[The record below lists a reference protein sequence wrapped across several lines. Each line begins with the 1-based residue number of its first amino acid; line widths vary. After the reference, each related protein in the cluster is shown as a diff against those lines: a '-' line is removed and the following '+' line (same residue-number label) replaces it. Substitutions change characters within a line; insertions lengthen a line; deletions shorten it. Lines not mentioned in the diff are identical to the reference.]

1 MIPPRTF
8 LSVTNMDKL
17 FSRSVSQHAR
27 LAQLSGAQ
35 PALTSP
41 LLSWSMVL
49 VADARVASRGVAWL
63 RSTFSLQ
70 LPPSLGS
77 MCLLSP
83 KQLRSYTKLIQST
96 ETCYVVPMSDPVAIL
111 AESCDAIL
119 WSSEGEDYGKFSD
132 EETGTTFCVLQST
145 QLAKV
150 RDMALARL
158 QGDDHMRFEK
168 DMVTKYTSLVRK
180 AAATPEAAKALL
192 ESEFDKLSPK
202 VPKSTAVST
211 TAPPATTNPFE
222 VLARDWEVRR
232 GVCQPAL

>member
-1 MIPPRTF
+1 MH
-8 LSVTNMDKL
+8 KL

-96 ETCYVVPMSDPVAIL
+96 ETRYVVPMSDPVAIL
-111 AESCDAIL
+111 AESYDAIA

-150 RDMALARL
+150 RELALAL
-158 QGDDHMRFEK
+158 LEGDNHARFEE
-168 DMVTKYTSLVRK
+168 DMVTRCISPVRK

-232 GVCQPAL
+232 GICQPAL